1 MAPAVL
7 GHFPIVFPESNQ
19 TEDLINT
26 ISSYLM
32 FLNGQIYTAD
42 YGVADWLQK
51 LSSFYEQ
58 ILSLLILDTYF
69 INDIDSRL
77 LDALEEN
84 IHPYAGDTESE
95 NGDSLLNAL
104 YYIKKQILET
114 SRLGKYRFKINY
126 LTF

>member
-1 MAPAVL
+1 
-7 GHFPIVFPESNQ
+7 
-19 TEDLINT
+19 
-26 ISSYLM
+26 M
-32 FLNGQIYTAD
+32 FLNRQIYTAD

-69 INDIDSRL
+69 INYIDSRL

-114 SRLGKYRFKINY
+114 SRLGKYRFKIELPDILSFSQSNEEY
-126 LTF
+126 